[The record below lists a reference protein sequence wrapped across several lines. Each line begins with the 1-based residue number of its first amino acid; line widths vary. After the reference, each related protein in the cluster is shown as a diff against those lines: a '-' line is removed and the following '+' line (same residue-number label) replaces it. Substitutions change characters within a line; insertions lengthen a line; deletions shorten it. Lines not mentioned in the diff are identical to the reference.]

1 MSPCAWN
8 HQGGITKLTSD
19 LSSNRQNLL
28 DFCQMLLKWLLDF
41 KDNTA
46 ASKPTLPD
54 SSHNAVTKHHV
65 LAWSTCEVFATRIL
79 LGTSSNLQ
87 GVIEWPRKIDAVIPT
102 SWLTAKH
109 ATLCHPVFDQINVVP
124 GRTWCICVCF
134 PENRSRELAKK
145 NNVTH
150 LHDHLGSISNWFSL
164 MQKKQTCKNL
174 ETLRIYCQ
182 ATCLDNDLTFCRR
195 TPMSLS
201 LSSIA
206 PCILEAWG
214 LKGTL
219 ICQTMFWR
227 SNKYIIAVGPSPLRQ
242 LHQMRPAHSQILVN
256 PPKCVQSNSKIKNIQ
271 VTMSRLNFKF
281 FLQFYYFLVLA
292 SHWSLCGNAGSKQ
305 PRPSGE
311 AIKATPPV
319 SLRTSLR
326 PACDPRVYRRNFL
339 WPLKICLES
348 SFVQI
353 AFKHLLEDS
362 KNARTRPPFPRY
374 EQQAYKL
381 HILDTL
387 FEMDTLLLPILSYCC
402 SKPSPLYMRHRVKV
416 NHQWRNILH
425 KPRKRDWS
433 VCIVFSRITCKSSI
447 SLDRSL

>member
-1 MSPCAWN
+1 MGRTISGISKPNSPPQTIFFSRASPCVGILHKCAKLK
-8 HQGGITKLTSD
+8 HQLHVFQVSTLLIVQIVREQSKPPYSAAANSSSWYRFPWLTKGNVLVLPARPFLCPKIKGLAELRLARPRSTTISFPISITRVTPGMVTLASAIVVAEITK
-19 LSSNRQNLL
+19 
-28 DFCQMLLKWLLDF
+28 
-41 KDNTA
+41 
-46 ASKPTLPD
+46 
-54 SSHNAVTKHHV
+54 
-65 LAWSTCEVFATRIL
+65 
-79 LGTSSNLQ
+79 
-87 GVIEWPRKIDAVIPT
+87 
-102 SWLTAKH
+102 
-109 ATLCHPVFDQINVVP
+109 
-124 GRTWCICVCF
+124 
-134 PENRSRELAKK
+134 
-145 NNVTH
+145 TH

-164 MQKKQTCKNL
+164 MQKKHNCKNL

-206 PCILEAWG
+206 SCILEAWR

-242 LHQMRPAHSQILVN
+242 WHQMRPAHSQILVN

-271 VTMSRLNFKF
+271 VTMPRLNFKF
-281 FLQFYYFLVLA
+281 FLQFYHFLALA

-339 WPLKICLES
+339 RPLKICLES
-348 SFVQI
+348 SFVQN

-362 KNARTRPPFPRY
+362 KNARTRPPIPRD

-387 FEMDTLLLPILSYCC
+387 FEMDALLLTILSYCC
-402 SKPSPLYMRHRVKV
+402 SNPSPLYMRHRIKA

-425 KPRKRDWS
+425 KPRRRDWS
-433 VCIVFSRITCKSSI
+433 VCIVFSKITCKSSI